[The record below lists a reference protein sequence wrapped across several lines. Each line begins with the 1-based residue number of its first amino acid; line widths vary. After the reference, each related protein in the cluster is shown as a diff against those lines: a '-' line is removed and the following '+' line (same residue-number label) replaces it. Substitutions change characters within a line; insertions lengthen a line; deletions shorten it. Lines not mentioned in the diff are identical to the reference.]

1 MATYLDVASLVGIK
15 ISAMGSLTKGDG
27 AYTVPSDSYAEVY
40 LMRPQSEVPGD
51 SADHIMANK
60 VIAVA
65 GETIEYASGGDIT
78 VGSVILDNV
87 NATTARV
94 KYLVFTNNQ

>member
-40 LMRPQSEVPGD
+40 IMRPQTHVAGTEAKEVF
-51 SADHIMANK
+51 ANK

-65 GETIEYASGGDIT
+65 GETIEYDSGGDIT
-78 VGSVILDNV
+78 VGSVVMDNV
-87 NATTARV
+87 NITTARV